1 MVGKQPSAL
10 AVRRAEEAE
19 IFFRSGSSYQVRAAL
34 LLHGQKASHG
44 HWQSLQWRLHLA
56 GPARLRPQVM
66 PIPSVGNCAAGSGLR
81 A

>member
-34 LLHGQKASHG
+34 LLHGEKHRMVIGSRCNGAYT
-44 HWQSLQWRLHLA
+44 SLD
-56 GPARLRPQVM
+56 LRVC
-66 PIPSVGNCAAGSGLR
+66 VR
-81 A
+81 R